1 MKKLCVVPCGKTKI
15 WSKDPKAGPTPA
27 RMVYIGPFAST
38 CRKYAEHF
46 YPNSYMI
53 LSAKYGLL
61 APNDGIPGDYNVTF
75 NDPSTNPITADQLRI
90 QVDKKG
96 LRKYDCIIV
105 LGGRRYVDMLE
116 KAFVGKKIVNPLE
129 GCSGNGE
136 MMSVLLQAIQRNKP
150 LVDC

>member
-27 RMVYIGPFAST
+27 KDVYIGPFAST
-38 CRKYAEHF
+38 CRRYAEHF
-46 YPNSYMI
+46 YPKSYMI

-61 APNDGIPGDYNVTF
+61 DPNDKIPKDYNVTF
-75 NDPSTNPITADQLRI
+75 NDPSTNPITADQLTK

-105 LGGRRYVDMLE
+105 LGGRRYVDMLK
-116 KAFVGKKIVNPLE
+116 KAFIGKKIVNPLE

-136 MMSVLLQAIQRNKP
+136 MMSVMIQAMERNKP
-150 LVDC
+150 LPDR